1 MKPDLSTEPTRF
13 RSTVAR
19 GLKAGSKI
27 DPTGGDF
34 GAGFIPDAA
43 VITRGEALGHG
54 LWIDAEFLE
63 QVSMAINLTG
73 DTGAKAR
80 FTHPDVSGDGL
91 GKLLAKA
98 KNARVEGDKVI
109 ADLHLLQSAHDTP
122 DGDLAGYVLKLAQEA
137 PDAFGESISFG
148 RDRQGEAEFALK
160 HGATVDSDGYVDHGG
175 FQSPDKDNKK
185 NYRHARLA
193 ELYAVDTVDEPAA
206 NPGGLF
212 NRSIVPAE
220 ADAVLS
226 YALGLSSERP
236 TVTALSVDPER
247 AKGFASR
254 WLERNGLEL
263 RAKEPQMS
271 EKPTETNPTET
282 KAGLLA
288 DLSRFT
294 TKFGTE
300 NGTKWFTEGKTFE
313 QALEL
318 HCDAL
323 TAQLAAKDTV
333 IADLN
338 KKLEAAKLGHE
349 GAPPTESNPDA
360 KPGTKPTGLGIK
372 LPAGRPSS
380 KI

>member
-1 MKPDLSTEPTRF
+1 MTPDLSTEPTRF

-73 DTGAKAR
+73 DVGAKAR
-80 FTHPDVSGDGL
+80 FTHPDISGDGL

-122 DGDLAGYVLKLAQEA
+122 DGNLAGYVLKLAQEA

-175 FQSPDKDNKK
+175 FKSPDKDNKK

-212 NRSIVPAE
+212 NRSLVPAE

-226 YALGLSSERP
+226 YALGLSTERP

-271 EKPTETNPTET
+271 ETTPETPTPT
-282 KAGLLA
+282 KADFLA
-288 DLSRFT
+288 DLNRFNA
-294 TKFGTE
+294 KFGTE
-300 NGTKWFTEGKTFE
+300 NGNKWFGESKTYE
-313 QALEL
+313 QALDL

-323 TAQLAAKDTV
+323 TAKLAAKDV
-333 IADLN
+333 EIAELN

-349 GAPPTESNPDA
+349 GAAPTESSPAPQPGA
-360 KPGTKPTGLGIK
+360 KVGLGIK
-372 LPAGRPSS
+372 LPAGRPTAG
-380 KI
+380 